1 MTDTSDERLKSLP
14 DGADLVGS
22 LSRSARRTSD
32 RAVSD
37 RDVTQSRERDD
48 EELLDRFRLQRH
60 TSALPDLPVPE
71 GYRTIWL
78 TTQNPND
85 SIRRRMELGYEPI
98 YGHEVPGMASAALSE
113 GEYAG
118 IVAINEMLAF
128 KLPERLWQAYMNINH
143 HQGPMEEEDKLKANQ
158 DAMRAMAERDG
169 VSLIEEE
176 GFRDMS
182 QPAPRTV
189 GFN

>member
-1 MTDTSDERLKSLP
+1 VTDTSDERLKSLP
-14 DGADLVGS
+14 DGLDLVG
-22 LSRSARRTSD
+22 SRSARRDSD
-32 RAVSD
+32 RAASS
-37 RDVTQSRERDD
+37 REVTQSREYDD

-60 TSALPDLPVPE
+60 TSALPDLPVPP
-71 GYRTIWL
+71 GYRVIWL

-98 YGHEVPGMASAALSE
+98 YGHEVPGMETAATRA
-113 GEYAG
+113 GEYHG

-143 HQGPMEEEDKLKANQ
+143 HQGPMEEEDKMKANA

-176 GFRDMS
+176 GYRNFS
-182 QPAPRTV
+182 EPAPRKV
-189 GFN
+189 SFN

>member
-1 MTDTSDERLKSLP
+1 MTDTTDERLKSMP
-14 DGADLVGS
+14 DGHDLVG
-22 LSRSARRTSD
+22 RSPRRDSD
-32 RAVSD
+32 RAASN

-60 TSALPDLPVPE
+60 TSALPDLPAPP
-71 GYRTIWL
+71 GYRVIWL

-85 SIRRRMELGYEPI
+85 SIRKRMELGYEPI
-98 YGHEVPGMASAALSE
+98 MAHEVPGMESAVLRE
-113 GEYAG
+113 GEHAG
-118 IVAINEMLAF
+118 MVAINEMVAF

-143 HQGPMEEEDKLKANQ
+143 HQGPMEEEDKMKANA

-182 QPAPRTV
+182 QSAPRTV
-189 GFN
+189 NFN